1 MSEEEWLEQEMRKKK
16 HRKLN
21 LLFFGI
27 SFLGTIIAFL
37 LILAFINRQVKST
50 KRIDMMRGRIE
61 ERR

>member
-1 MSEEEWLEQEMRKKK
+1 MRKKK

-27 SFLGTIIAFL
+27 SFLGTTIAFL
-37 LILAFINRQVKST
+37 VILAFINRQIEST